1 MAHSSSGA
9 CLDARGAAALY
20 QQHAPTLFA
29 YLRRRAASWEDA
41 EDLLVEV
48 FVAALDR
55 EKIFSI
61 PEKERLPW
69 LLRVAQHKLVDQY
82 RQATRRP
89 SIPLDEATDD
99 LLENED
105 QGPEQVALR
114 HEAQGHLHQALQR
127 LPASY
132 QEILRLRFVHD
143 LECAEIGA
151 VIGKNKG
158 AVRIMLWRALKLLR
172 ARYDESLEKRHSH
185 DP

>member
-1 MAHSSSGA
+1 MTRHPSGA
-9 CLDARGAAALY
+9 CLDTSAAAAALY

-55 EKIFSI
+55 ERIFSV

-69 LLRVAQHKLVDQY
+69 LLQVAQHKLVDQY
-82 RQATRRP
+82 RYMTRRP
-89 SIPLDEATDD
+89 STPLDETIDALVED
-99 LLENED
+99 ED
-105 QGPEQVALR
+105 QGPEQIALR

-127 LPASY
+127 LPTSY
-132 QEILRLRFVHD
+132 QEILRLRFVHE
-143 LECAEIGA
+143 LECAEIGT
-151 VIGKNKG
+151 VIGKKKG

-172 ARYDESLEKRHSH
+172 ARYDETL
-185 DP
+185 